1 MINKV
6 NFGLRLKQLRER
18 KRLSQIELA
27 NILEVSNGSIIKWE
41 RNERQPDYETLE
53 KIADFFN
60 TSIDYLLGRSETK
73 DNNNVD
79 FSFSTPQ
86 EALSFILKQD
96 MVADFGGFDLDNMSD
111 DEIMEMADDIA
122 DMLKI
127 ISRKHK

>member
-27 NILEVSNGSIIKWE
+27 NILEVSNGSISKWE

-60 TSIDYLLGRSETK
+60 TSIVS
-73 DNNNVD
+73 VI
-79 FSFSTPQ
+79 SS
-86 EALSFILKQD
+86 LSFIVYSSYK
-96 MVADFGGFDLDNMSD
+96 N
-111 DEIMEMADDIA
+111 
-122 DMLKI
+122 KI
-127 ISRKHK
+127 TYTDKFYKKKNKLIFK

>member
-27 NILEVSNGSIIKWE
+27 NILEVSNGSISKWE

-96 MVADFGGFDLDNMSD
+96 MVADFGGYDLDNMSD
-111 DEIMEMADDIA
+111 DVIMEMADDIA